1 MNKSTLLTKGKKMKK
16 KRKNKQQTIIIITD
30 LNPFSFLGSVVEL
43 MIKLII

>member
-16 KRKNKQQTIIIITD
+16 TRKNKQQTILVMTD
-30 LNPFSFLGSVVEL
+30 LIPFSFLGSVVEL